1 MYFLIYL
8 LYSPRCLHKFKERLW
23 KIECLPEFIMT
34 SLLMLITAKLLLAIF
49 PMIAVSL
56 ENDERLSL
64 QLFLGKKVTFP

>member
-1 MYFLIYL
+1 
-8 LYSPRCLHKFKERLW
+8 
-23 KIECLPEFIMT
+23 MT

-64 QLFLGKKVTFP
+64 QLFLGKNVTFP